1 MARST
6 DFTIPMPKGF
16 SLDDLFST
24 QEMRDSD
31 KLAKI
36 REIPIDQIDDFPDHP
51 FQVRDD
57 EDMDH
62 LVDSIRQNG
71 VISPATVRQKS
82 DGRYEL
88 LSGHRRKH
96 ACILLEMKTLR
107 CEVVE
112 LDDDQAAIFMVE
124 SNYHRSKILPSEKAF
139 ARKHACILLEMKTL
153 RCEVVELDD
162 DQAAIFMVE
171 SNYHRSKILPS
182 EKAFAYKMRMDAMKR
197 QGKRTDLT
205 LSPVETKLRSSELIA
220 QNTGDSRAQVDR
232 YIRLTEL
239 VKPMLDLVDADTLSL
254 RAAVELSYIST
265 DSQELI
271 LLVMEDVKCKAPSM
285 AQAAKLRKL
294 AQEGT
299 LDESAMYQVLA
310 KPAKAA
316 PKPLKLPRERI
327 ASFFPEDVTPE
338 AMEEEIY
345 EALLAWRRNGGK
357 KDA

>member
-71 VISPATVRQKS
+71 VISPATVRQKP
-82 DGRYEL
+82 DGRYEM

-112 LDDDQAAIFMVE
+112 LDDDAATIFMVE
-124 SNYHRSKILPSEKAF
+124 SNYHRSK
-139 ARKHACILLEMKTL
+139 M
-153 RCEVVELDD
+153 
-162 DQAAIFMVE
+162 
-171 SNYHRSKILPS
+171 LPS
-182 EKAFAYKMRMDAMKR
+182 EKAFAYKKRMEALKR
-197 QGKRTDLT
+197 KAGRPGEKNGATVLHHFDGQKSR
-205 LSPVETKLRSSELIA
+205 EIIA
-220 QNTGDSRAQVDR
+220 QEKGESHEQIRKF
-232 YIRLTEL
+232 IRLTEL

-271 LLVMEDVKCKAPSM
+271 LLVMEDVGCKAPSM

-294 AQEGT
+294 AQLGA

-310 KPAKAA
+310 KPAKA

-327 ASFFPEDVTPE
+327 ASFFPADVTPE
-338 AMEEEIY
+338 AMEAEIY

>member
-1 MARST
+1 MATNRLAN
-6 DFTIPMPKGF
+6 FNIPIREGL
-16 SLDDLFST
+16 LDDLFST

-36 REIPIDQIDDFPDHP
+36 RDLPIDQIDDFPDHP

-112 LDDDQAAIFMVE
+112 LDDDAATIFMVE
-124 SNYHRSKILPSEKAF
+124 SNYHRSK
-139 ARKHACILLEMKTL
+139 M
-153 RCEVVELDD
+153 
-162 DQAAIFMVE
+162 
-171 SNYHRSKILPS
+171 LPS
-182 EKAFAYKMRMDAMKR
+182 EKAFAYKKRMEALKR
-197 QGKRTDLT
+197 KAGR
-205 LSPVETKLRSSELIA
+205 PSEKNGATVLHHFDGQKSREIIA
-220 QNTGDSRAQVDR
+220 QEKGESHEQIRKF
-232 YIRLTEL
+232 IRLTEL
-239 VKPMLDLVDADTLSL
+239 VKPLLDLVDADTLSL

-285 AQAAKLRKL
+285 AQAAKLRKM

-299 LDESAMYQVLA
+299 LDESAMYQVLV
-310 KPAKAA
+310 KPPKA

-327 ASFFPEDVTPE
+327 ASFFPADVTPE

-345 EALLAWRRNGGK
+345 EALLAWRRNGGQ

>member
-112 LDDDQAAIFMVE
+112 LDDDAATILMVE
-124 SNYHRSKILPSEKAF
+124 SNYHRSK
-139 ARKHACILLEMKTL
+139 M
-153 RCEVVELDD
+153 
-162 DQAAIFMVE
+162 
-171 SNYHRSKILPS
+171 LPS
-182 EKAFAYKMRMDAMKR
+182 EKAFAYKKRMEALKR
-197 QGKRTDLT
+197 KAGR
-205 LSPVETKLRSSELIA
+205 PSEKNGATVLHHFDGQKSREIIA
-220 QNTGDSRAQVDR
+220 QEKGESHEQIRKF
-232 YIRLTEL
+232 IRLTKL

-310 KPAKAA
+310 KPAKAS

-327 ASFFPEDVTPE
+327 ASFFPADVTPE
-338 AMEEEIY
+338 AMEAEIY
-345 EALLAWRRNGGK
+345 EALLAWRRNGGQ

>member
-82 DGRYEL
+82 DGRYEM

-96 ACILLEMKTLR
+96 ACILLGMATLR

-112 LDDDQAAIFMVE
+112 LDDDAATIFMVE
-124 SNYHRSKILPSEKAF
+124 SNYHRSK
-139 ARKHACILLEMKTL
+139 M
-153 RCEVVELDD
+153 
-162 DQAAIFMVE
+162 
-171 SNYHRSKILPS
+171 LPS
-182 EKAFAYKMRMDAMKR
+182 EKAFAYKKRMEALKR
-197 QGKRTDLT
+197 KAGR
-205 LSPVETKLRSSELIA
+205 PSEKNGATVLHHFDGQKSREIIA
-220 QNTGDSRAQVDR
+220 QEKGESHEQIRKF
-232 YIRLTEL
+232 IRLTKL

-294 AQEGT
+294 DQEGA
-299 LDESAMYQVLA
+299 LDESTMYQVLA
-310 KPAKAA
+310 KPAKA

-327 ASFFPEDVTPE
+327 ASFFPADVTPE
-338 AMEEEIY
+338 VMEEEIY